1 MSFITAATAVGGLLG
16 GNFEGNSGSGAINS
30 IIERLAKG
38 RKVENKYGGTVGR
51 DPNYKEK
58 AKTFRTESAA
68 RRKQARTRFPM
79 GFSARSLIAGLGG
92 DPKVFDTSS
101 GMPRA
106 TAESSINTLAEN
118 VDPNTMQMEN
128 QLTNIPP
135 EPSSLIQPFPQQ
147 TQQSANQIFGDLFAR
162 QNAVGAPMMFKIN
175 K

>member
-1 MSFITAATAVGGLLG
+1 MSFIAAAKSALG
-16 GNFEGNSGSGAINS
+16 STSRSLQSDGALRGNSGSRVIQS
-30 IIERLAKG
+30 IIERIS
-38 RKVENKYGGTVGR
+38 NKSQPVVGR
-51 DPNYKEK
+51 DPNYKEE
-58 AKTFRTESAA
+58 AKIFRTESAA
-68 RRKQARTRFPM
+68 RRKQAKTRFPM

-92 DPKVFDTSS
+92 DPEVFDTSS

>member
-1 MSFITAATAVGGLLG
+1 MSFIAAAKSALGLGPGSLQSGGALKGLFG
-16 GNFEGNSGSGAINS
+16 GKNPRAI
-30 IIERLAKG
+30 RV
-38 RKVENKYGGTVGR
+38 RNKYGGTVGR
-51 DPNYKEK
+51 DPNYKEE

-92 DPKVFDTSS
+92 DPEVFDTSS

-128 QLTNIPP
+128 QLTNVPP